1 MDVKAPASFEE
12 QYRKLL
18 AKGCRIE
25 DEQFC
30 RQVLERVSYYR
41 LSAYFIPFKTKAGYI
56 EGTSF
61 RRVYRIYEF
70 DRKMRNLLFAAIEEI
85 EVYLRVQFAHYFS
98 HTYGALGYM
107 EPANFSAR
115 HNHDKFRRLLQDAID
130 NNATTPSI
138 AHHIDKYDGN
148 FPLWVIIELFTFG
161 MLSKFY
167 SDLKT
172 KDRKALAAKLVN
184 SSSENLKSWLHCLTE
199 LRNLCAHYSRLY
211 NYPFKSIPRMPS
223 NATLNPTRTLFYD
236 ILVLK
241 WMHFDPNAWR
251 SEFMPQLTALIE
263 EYGEDIDLNEI
274 GFPANW
280 EAILR

>member
-1 MDVKAPASFEE
+1 MQVKFPATFEE
-12 QYRKLL
+12 QLNKLL
-18 AKGCRIE
+18 INGCQIE

-41 LSAYFIPFKTKAGYI
+41 LSAYFIPFKKKGEYI

-70 DRKMRNLLFAAIEEI
+70 DRKVRNLLFSAIEEI
-85 EVYLRVQFAHYFS
+85 ETYLRVQFAHYFS

-107 EPANFSAR
+107 DATNFSER
-115 HNHDKFRRLLQDAID
+115 HDHAKFQRLLREAIAS
-130 NNATTPSI
+130 NATTPSI
-138 AHHIDKYDGN
+138 AHHIEKYDGN

-167 SDLKT
+167 ADLKT
-172 KDRKALAAKLVN
+172 RDRKVLAKKLAN
-184 SSSENLKSWLHCLTE
+184 SSSENLKSWLYCLTE

-223 NATLNPTRTLFYD
+223 NVDLNPTRTLFFD
-236 ILVLK
+236 ILVIK
-241 WMHFDPNAWR
+241 WMHFDLERWR
-251 SEFMPQLTALIE
+251 SVFLPQLTALIE
-263 EYGEDIDLNEI
+263 EYYDDIDLKEI
-274 GFPANW
+274 GFPINW
-280 EAILR
+280 EELLR